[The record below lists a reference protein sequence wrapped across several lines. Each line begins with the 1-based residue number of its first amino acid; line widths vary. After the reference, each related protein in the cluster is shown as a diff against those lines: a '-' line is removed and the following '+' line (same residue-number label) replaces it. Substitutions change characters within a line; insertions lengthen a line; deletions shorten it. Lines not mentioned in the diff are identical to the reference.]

1 MSEDTTTGSPTV
13 VSEDARGSQP
23 AVEPTSRG
31 AVLLTGIL
39 SASRRSTGVI
49 IGLVLLCLYM
59 AVTEP
64 VFLTW
69 GNITNV
75 IASNTV
81 VLILAVGAT
90 LVIISGGIDLSAAS
104 AAALTGM
111 TFGLLLQGGQGF
123 AVALLGTLAVGL
135 LLGLLNGLLIAYVK
149 VSFLVV
155 TLGTLA
161 VFESLALVVNDG
173 GTVNAFS
180 LSGFGPLN
188 DLTSGEV
195 AGIPYLLLLDAV
207 VVVTAAL
214 VLRHT
219 TFGRAVY
226 AVGSNPE
233 AARLNG
239 VDVARTTLSV
249 YVLAGLFAALAS
261 LVQVGRL
268 AGASPNIDSTLL
280 LTVIAAVL
288 IGGTAYTGGEGG
300 VGGTML
306 GVLFLG
312 VIQNC
317 LTLSDV
323 SSFWRG
329 TVNGVVLVAAVT
341 LGVAR
346 DRGWL
351 TIRRTRGS
359 AR

>member
-1 MSEDTTTGSPTV
+1 MSEDTTTVSRPV
-13 VSEDARGSQP
+13 VAGGTRAAPGG
-23 AVEPTSRG
+23 EPGSRG
-31 AVLLTGIL
+31 AALLGGLL

-90 LVIISGGIDLSAAS
+90 LVIISGGIDLSTAS

-111 TFGLLLQGGQGF
+111 TFGLLLQGGHGF
-123 AVALLGTLAVGL
+123 LVALLGTLVVGL
-135 LLGLLNGLLIAYVK
+135 LLGFVNGVLIAYVK

-155 TLGTLA
+155 TLGTLS

-180 LSGFGPLN
+180 LPGFAPIN

-207 VVVTAAL
+207 IVVVAAL
-214 VLRHT
+214 VLRYT

-226 AVGSNPE
+226 AIGSNPE

-268 AGASPNIDSTLL
+268 TGASPNIDSTLL

-300 VGGTML
+300 VGGTVL

-351 TIRRTRGS
+351 SVSRGRVG